1 MVTQALLITIANN
14 NGISNVRAQQH
25 HHAIGI
31 TGGIDAETFILQC
44 HTPNLAGPDACPWRH
59 GFALRKE
66 QSLTSALSPSPK
78 MAVRRT
84 HYAINTPI
92 PSGLRQAFHDDLT
105 PSCWWMQPQQAFLKL
120 YDATEPN
127 PTSFLRYCDA
137 IAAISEHDIDLK
149 KMLIRRV
156 RAQCKDAV
164 IILRH
169 KALHEDAR
177 WLDDFASYHARIRT
191 TTAVSPRTQSIEGLK
206 NIYELLYVYAYWYA
220 SESKTE
226 QSQEASR
233 DHGSE

>member
-1 MVTQALLITIANN
+1 MPF
-14 NGISNVRAQQH
+14 RPAQKWLYDELTTPSTPQFR
-25 HHAIGI
+25 IRGE
-31 TGGIDAETFILQC
+31 ETYEEFTKRLPW
-44 HTPNLAGPDACPWRH
+44 PN
-59 GFALRKE
+59 
-66 QSLTSALSPSPK
+66 TS
-78 MAVRRT
+78 
-84 HYAINTPI
+84 
-92 PSGLRQAFHDDLT
+92 SGLRQAFHDDLT